1 MLQTNLQIRKILSKL
16 VHLVTW
22 TEMIFVMQIQA
33 IANSNMDNELK
44 RTEWYWVKHN
54 HTSTSFTE
62 TDFWMSGRKLA
73 RLERIKLSKND
84 FCLHHFCLPQ
94 ITLKTY
100 NFGS

>member
-33 IANSNMDNELK
+33 ITNSNMDNELK

-62 TDFWMSGRKLA
+62 TDFSMSGRKLA

-84 FCLHHFCLPQ
+84 HSAISVCP
-94 ITLKTY
+94 K
-100 NFGS
+100 